1 MAKNYGYT
9 FSFFSK
15 NLNKR
20 VRRKTKVYRTKSE
33 AARGVKNYTSFFG
46 KGRNPR
52 VVKATKDEYETYV
65 SQYSSG
71 RF

>member
-1 MAKNYGYT
+1 MA
-9 FSFFSK
+9 
-15 NLNKR
+15 
-20 VRRKTKVYRTKSE
+20 KVYRTKSE